1 MKGVKKLKEF
11 QALVLSHY
19 DFVSKE
25 NNKKYTGTKYLVSLG
40 DFGSVEANGPA
51 ETSFPELSVC
61 KVKLAYDH
69 GKFRV
74 TEVIK

>member
-1 MKGVKKLKEF
+1 MKEF

-19 DFVSKE
+19 DFVAKDD
-25 NNKKYTGTKYLVSLG
+25 NKRRTGTKYLVSLG

-51 ETSFPELSVC
+51 ETSLPELSVC